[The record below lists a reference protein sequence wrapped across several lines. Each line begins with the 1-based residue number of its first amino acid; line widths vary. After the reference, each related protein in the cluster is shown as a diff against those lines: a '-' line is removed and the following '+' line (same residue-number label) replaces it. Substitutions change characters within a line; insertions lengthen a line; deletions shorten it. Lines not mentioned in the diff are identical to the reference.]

1 VLTADL
7 RRAIGRAAVTP
18 VDPELRPSRTAGTYA
33 SSAPFTLA
41 QMHGRPAA
49 EIAADM
55 AARLAAEPW
64 IESAEVTD
72 GYLTITVTRQALAA
86 VPARVARAG
95 PASVRS
101 DALAGV
107 VVPGVPAADLGAAQS
122 WLQARDAL
130 AAELNVRLAAAAG
143 ATVAAQGSA
152 PGRSGSIFS
161 TEVSRGFAYAGAD
174 AVRFALA
181 AAVPGRPPVV
191 DPLVVARHVTGN
203 PAYAVRYAHA
213 RAASVVRWAAKPRA
227 GPDPGEL
234 ALADALSWLPERV
247 AVAARRGRPDEFARY
262 LAQLAYCTIGI
273 MRPGSNLDV
282 AAGARA
288 GLAAGLGLLGIG
300 APDRL

>member
-7 RRAIGRAAVTP
+7 RRAIGRAAAAP
-18 VDPELRPSRTAGTYA
+18 VDPGLRSSRTAGVYA

-41 QMHGRPAA
+41 EIYDRPAA
-49 EIAADM
+49 AIAADM

-72 GYLTITVTRQALAA
+72 GYLTITVTRQALAE

-95 PASVRS
+95 PGSVRS
-101 DALAGV
+101 DALAGR
-107 VVPGVPAADLGAAQS
+107 VVPAVPEADLDAAGS

-130 AAELNVRLAAAAG
+130 AAELNVRLSVAAG
-143 ATVAAQGSA
+143 ASVAGEGSA
-152 PGRSGSIFS
+152 PGRSGNGFF
-161 TEVSRGFAYAGAD
+161 TEVSRGLAYAGAD

-181 AAVPGRPPVV
+181 AAPPGRPPAV
-191 DPLVVARHVTGN
+191 DPLVIARHVTGN

-213 RAASVVRWAAKPRA
+213 RAASVVRWAAKPCA

-273 MRPGSNLDV
+273 MRPGSNLDL
-282 AAGARA
+282 AAGART